1 MDWEEILKKFQAL
14 YDAAEPKASAEYTA
28 MDTVMVKMSDGVSL
42 KTEIFNTSKPTGA
55 VILQRACYP
64 HIAEML
70 YMQAREYTK
79 RGFTFVIQWCRGI
92 NGSEGTWEPN
102 IYDRQDGLDTLNW
115 LCEQEWCDR
124 IGYMGDSYL
133 AYTGWCMLDSVPDK
147 VKTMYLGV
155 YGCDRHT
162 SAYKD
167 GLFRQDILTAWAKD
181 NAGVKI
187 EADYLE
193 SAKYRPQVEVDEKMW
208 GVRLNWYRDWITHT
222 DRSDE
227 YWKEGLWGALK
238 EVPRKVKIPV
248 FVKEGWYDHHLGS
261 AMVTYRNLSKEAL
274 ATSTLKIGPW
284 NHSYMNATVHQKT
297 DNLGEDRI
305 SSPMGWFAKILLDG
319 ETPKQKASLY
329 MIGRDEWLEFDK
341 FPENLPVKR
350 FALNGNKE
358 EAYEKAAGGLGLESA
373 GAEGKSEFTYDPE
386 NPVMSHGAESLF
398 NTQKEVGSLPQPE
411 VGYRDDVI
419 SFVSEPLSEDIDI
432 LGQINVKLFV
442 SSDAEDTAFTA
453 KLMEVFPDGTAVNI
467 RGTITTLAYRNDS
480 DKRLTYTPGKVEEIN
495 LKMWDVAWEAKKG
508 SRLRLDISS
517 SDFPQYA
524 VHPNKPGVWST
535 HATTQKANQTVYF
548 GGKYDSCIE
557 LPVLK

>member
-1 MDWEEILKKFQAL
+1 MDWEEILRRLQTL
-14 YDAAEPKASAEYTA
+14 YDEAEPKASAEYTTT
-28 MDTVMVKMSDGVSL
+28 DTVMVEMSDRVHM

-55 VILQRACYP
+55 VILQRTCYP
-64 HIAEML
+64 HMDKLL
-70 YMQAREYTK
+70 YMQAREYAK

-115 LCEQEWCDR
+115 LCRQDWCDR
-124 IGYMGDSYL
+124 IGYLGDSYL

-187 EADYLE
+187 DADFLE
-193 SAKYRPQVEVDEKMW
+193 SAKFRPQVEVDEKMW
-208 GVRLNWYRDWITHT
+208 GVHLSWYRDWITHT
-222 DRSDE
+222 DRSDN

-238 EVPRKVKIPV
+238 SVPSKVKIPV

-261 AMVTYRNLSKEAL
+261 AMVTYRSLSKEAL
-274 ATSTLKIGPW
+274 STSTLKIGPW
-284 NHSYMNATVHQKT
+284 NHGYMNATTHQKT

-305 SSPMGWFAKILLDG
+305 SSPLSWFAKILLDG

-329 MIGRDEWLEFDK
+329 MIGKDEWLELDK
-341 FPENLPVKR
+341 FPEDLPIKKFSLTSMAPSGSKAVGGIDVKPDSS
-350 FALNGNKE
+350 
-358 EAYEKAAGGLGLESA
+358 ES
-373 GAEGKSEFTYDPE
+373 SVTFVYDPE

-398 NTQKEVGSLPQPE
+398 NTQKEVGSLEQPE

-419 SFVSEPLSEDIDI
+419 SFVSEPLTEDIDI
-432 LGQINVKLFV
+432 LGQINVKLNV

-480 DKRLTYTPGKVEEIN
+480 DVRLTYTPGKVEEIN

-535 HATTQKANQTVYF
+535 HATTQKATQTVHF

-557 LPVLK
+557 LPVYGK